1 MDKKPHY
8 RGRFSQIWI
17 YLGKFLRMFVYQND
31 WKVLPMAALISGLV
45 AFVVGRNLF
54 RTQEGTLTGCFALVC
69 VCVWNGF
76 FSTAPACISVP
87 ISSRK

>member
-31 WKVLPMAALISGLV
+31 
-45 AFVVGRNLF
+45 
-54 RTQEGTLTGCFALVC
+54 
-69 VCVWNGF
+69 
-76 FSTAPACISVP
+76 
-87 ISSRK
+87 